1 MRQLS
6 RIGQR
11 SWLSEAEGRGFSS
24 AVQLGTYRWALAP
37 GAARLQGL
45 KAPPILRPLAA
56 GLKPRPSERHLK
68 MRSIHTSSK
77 THLWRFYVSA

>member
-6 RIGQR
+6 RICQR
-11 SWLSEAEGRGFSS
+11 SSLSEAEGRGFSS
-24 AVQLGTYRWALAP
+24 AAEFGTYRWALAP
-37 GAARLQGL
+37 GAAWLQGL
-45 KAPPILRPLAA
+45 KAPPILRPFAA

-68 MRSIHTSSK
+68 IRSIHTSSK

>member
-6 RIGQR
+6 RICQR

-24 AVQLGTYRWALAP
+24 AAEFGTYRGALAP
-37 GAARLQGL
+37 EAAWLQGL
-45 KAPPILRPLAA
+45 KAPLILRPFAA
-56 GLKPRPSERHLK
+56 WLKPRPSERHLK
-68 MRSIHTSSK
+68 MRSIYTSSK